1 MEDGVPIDH
10 VLALIVK
17 AITAA
22 AAAWLLGAD
31 HLEDTGMI
39 AFVSGASRSSTSLW
53 RRTSRPD
60 LHPVLKLED
69 DGRRFLG
76 QDLARAP

>member
-39 AFVSGASRSSTSLW
+39 AFVSGASRCSTSL
-53 RRTSRPD
+53 RRRSDHAEPD
-60 LHPVLKLED
+60 VRVPSSWFQRE
-69 DGRRFLG
+69 GT
-76 QDLARAP
+76 ASP